1 MLEWEEHTFIGLRAL
16 YRRIFVE
23 PEEKRREA
31 VRVHLKDKRKEL
43 FLLSQMIAGKPVSLF
58 ETDQPTLTID
68 DRVCLPNEFSIA
80 STTEANS
87 ALFDLKTIAAALTV
101 RDDWNANDGT
111 TLESR
116 LSSCAEEFPHLAD
129 KLEAAHSSLPAD
141 KNLWTI
147 LGDLP
152 TTRLANDLA
161 TDTTNVP
168 RESES
173 VTITS
178 EMEGKGQTDVTVLPE
193 REDDGPGHDM
203 PTHTFE
209 KVETVEEYDGQSRK
223 SDAADELDEHAE
235 ALNEVNM
242 RHVIRSTERASSIYR
257 ADIILD
263 GLSLEVGDDEKATGT
278 PYPEWDFKRGAY
290 RPNWCFVQEL
300 AAREADAAWLSQ
312 VGTRRKALVLRLKR
326 QFAALTTEWLK
337 IKRQNAGSEFDIDA
351 VIDSEV
357 RRRSGGA
364 PSESV
369 YTDTRRDLQ
378 DVAALILLDLSYSTD
393 AWLDGTRV
401 LDTIRDS
408 VFCVG
413 EVLDDFIEKFAVAGF
428 SSNTRRS
435 CHFHLLKGFREPW
448 RTARGRL
455 GSVQPGGYTRIGAAL
470 RHAQELLERQH
481 ARRKVVLLITDG
493 RPCDYDR
500 YEGNHGIHDVKK
512 AIETGNQHGIA
523 THAFA
528 IEKRAAEYFPRMFTQ
543 HHFDIIP
550 KPERLAQTM
559 CKLFARLRM
568 S

>member
-1 MLEWEEHTFIGLRAL
+1 MLDWEENTFIGLRAL
-16 YRRIFVE
+16 YRRFFVK

-31 VRVHLKDKRKEL
+31 VRVLLKDKRKEL
-43 FLLSQMIAGKPVSLF
+43 FLLGQMIADRQVSLF
-58 ETDQPTLTID
+58 ETDQPTLAID
-68 DRVCLPNEFSIA
+68 DRICVPNEFSHA
-80 STTEANS
+80 NTTAANH
-87 ALFDLKTIAAALTV
+87 ALFDLKTIAAALAM
-101 RDDWNANDGT
+101 REGWRAGDGVA
-111 TLESR
+111 LESR
-116 LSSCAEEFPHLAD
+116 LSACADELPHLAD
-129 KLEAAHSSLPAD
+129 KIEAARAALPGDKSL
-141 KNLWTI
+141 WSI
-147 LGDLP
+147 LGALP
-152 TTRLANDLA
+152 SSRSGNEVAPGTTD
-161 TDTTNVP
+161 VP

-173 VTITS
+173 VTITT

-235 ALNEVNM
+235 ALREVNM
-242 RHVIRSTERASSIYR
+242 QHVIRSTERASSIYR

-263 GLSLEVGDDEKATGT
+263 GLSLEVADGEKAAGI
-278 PYPEWDFKRGAY
+278 PYPEWDFKRGSY
-290 RPNWCFVQEL
+290 RPAWCFVQEM
-300 AAREADAAWLSQ
+300 AARDADAAWLGN
-312 VGTRRKALVLRLKR
+312 VTMRRKALVWRLKR

-337 IKRQNAGSEFDIDA
+337 VKRQSSGSEFDIDA
-351 VIDSEV
+351 VIESEV
-357 RRRSGGA
+357 RRRTGGA
-364 PSESV
+364 ASEAV

-435 CHFHLLKGFREPW
+435 CHFHQIKGFREPW
-448 RTARGRL
+448 RSARGRL

-481 ARRKVVLLITDG
+481 ARRKIVLLITDG

-512 AIETGNQHGIA
+512 AIEVGKQHGIA

-550 KPERLAQTM
+550 APERLAQTM
-559 CKLFARLRM
+559 CKLFARLRA